1 MKSFHPFLILL
12 NLSIFLKSV
21 SASNSTESGN
31 EENEKFRAN
40 SVESVSLVID
50 ENVSKTAT
58 SVQNQLNW
66 RKVKI
71 PEQEPEHFFKL
82 DVHSE
87 SSSEQKSIVNSK
99 LKNTEAVPRGQNKLL
114 LLFTSFLVVLFSLLL
129 AVFHK

>member
-21 SASNSTESGN
+21 SASNSTGIGN

-40 SVESVSLVID
+40 SVGSVSLVID
-50 ENVSKTAT
+50 ENFSKAVT
-58 SVQNQLNW
+58 SVENQLNW
-66 RKVKI
+66 RKVKN
-71 PEQEPEHFFKL
+71 PEQEPEYFKL

-87 SSSEQKSIVNSK
+87 SASEQKLIVNSK
-99 LKNTEAVPRGQNKLL
+99 QKSTEAVPRGQNKLL
-114 LLFTSFLVVLFSLLL
+114 LLFTSFLVVLISLLL

>member
-21 SASNSTESGN
+21 SASNPTASGN

-50 ENVSKTAT
+50 ENVSKTVT
-58 SVQNQLNW
+58 SQLNW
-66 RKVKI
+66 RKVKN
-71 PEQEPEHFFKL
+71 PEQEPEHFKL
-82 DVHSE
+82 NVHSE
-87 SSSEQKSIVNSK
+87 SESEQKLIVNSK
-99 LKNTEAVPRGQNKLL
+99 LKTTETVTRGQNKLL

-129 AVFHK
+129 AVLQK